1 MLRFRVNFAAYCAQT
16 KLHFSCQ
23 AVFQVR
29 QQLLHAFYGRVT
41 CRRPTTADAP
51 EGRVGSSNATPRPV
65 PTPAGLLQICRGAR
79 RRRSIGR
86 HVCDEPTDERR
97 RAHAQAQAP
106 PRSALLSPLSPLSR
120 PQKPPQQRRSPPHQA
135 LARSVATMQCSE
147 GETEIR
153 LRNQSDQP
161 VVARRKRPMCL
172 TIAFSC
178 LL

>member
-1 MLRFRVNFAAYCAQT
+1 MLRFRVIFAGSCTQT
-16 KLHFSCQ
+16 KLHSSCQ
-23 AVFQVR
+23 AVIQAQ
-29 QQLLHAFYGRVT
+29 QQLLHALNERVT

-120 PQKPPQQRRSPPHQA
+120 PPKPPQQRSSPPHQA
-135 LARSVATMQCSE
+135 CAPSRPQRCHDAMLGGRNGNPSAES
-147 GETEIR
+147 IR
-153 LRNQSDQP
+153 P
-161 VVARRKRPMCL
+161 ARRKRPMCL